1 MAKKSKKFEAETPE
15 VDGNVATDNTDA
27 PEVQASN
34 GEDKEPIKRGFH
46 LVSDTADIHGRTN
59 YRFGKYNQMPKKA
72 PRINV
77 LVDGESVEMAVTNS
91 GGYAAKKGYNGYLT
105 ARGHIG
111 WILFGDDV
119 DPQNE
124 DQFPDGLSFN
134 TVDGT
139 CEANPIREP
148 ANWENENKRRE
159 AATAAAQKRAAE
171 RKAAA
176 DLTNTEQGD
185 HAEQA
190 AGQ

>member
-1 MAKKSKKFEAETPE
+1 MAKKSKKFEVEQPTE
-15 VDGNVATDNTDA
+15 GNVNETIVTNE
-27 PEVQASN
+27 PEDGTLVVTN
-34 GEDKEPIKRGFH
+34 GEAKEPIKRGFH

-72 PRINV
+72 PRIDV
-77 LVDGESVEMAVTNS
+77 LVDGETVEMAVTNS
-91 GGYAAKKGYNGYLT
+91 GGYAVKKGYNGYLT

-119 DPQNE
+119 DPQDEN
-124 DQFPDGLSFN
+124 QFPDGLSFN

-139 CEANPIREP
+139 CEANPVREP
-148 ANWENENKRRE
+148 ANWDNENKRRE

-176 DLTNTEQGD
+176 DLTA
-185 HAEQA
+185 AEQSTEA
-190 AGQ
+190 